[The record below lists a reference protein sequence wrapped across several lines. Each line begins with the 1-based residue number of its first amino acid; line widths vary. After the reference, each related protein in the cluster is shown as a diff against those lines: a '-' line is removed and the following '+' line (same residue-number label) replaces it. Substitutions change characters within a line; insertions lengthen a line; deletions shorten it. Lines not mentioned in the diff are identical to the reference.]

1 MATDGIRAWSDL
13 PIHPGEILA
22 EELEARGITQRE
34 LATQMGRPPQAV
46 NEIIRGKKAMTVET
60 ALGLERILGIDASFW
75 MNLETTYRLTLARN
89 REKSA
94 LDQPR

>member
-1 MATDGIRAWSDL
+1 MATDGSRVWSDL

-22 EELEARGITQRE
+22 EELEAKGITQRE
-34 LATQMGRPPQAV
+34 LAAQMGRPPQAV

-60 ALGLERILGIDASFW
+60 ALGLERTLGIDASFW

-94 LDQPR
+94 LERPL